1 MSMQPKVENE
11 INLAQN
17 VPEGHILNKCSV
29 YVSLIL
35 APSFGHTRNWW
46 NMIYCTCHL
55 GHGFTP
61 YSLQFDPRVA

>member
-1 MSMQPKVENE
+1 MSMQPEVENE

-35 APSFGHTRNWW
+35 APSFGQTRNWW
-46 NMIYCTCHL
+46 NMIIWDMVLLHILC
-55 GHGFTP
+55 
-61 YSLQFDPRVA
+61 SLIPE